1 MVGGEMAGDR
11 LLEMAHRAQKAAAQA
26 VELITLVKEGR
37 NGKGMKLVREITAKL
52 LRRAFI
58 LWLLARLR
66 R

>member
-1 MVGGEMAGDR
+1 MAGDR
-11 LLEMAHRAQKAAAQA
+11 LLEIAHRAQKAAAQA
-26 VELITLVKEGR
+26 VELMTLVKEGG
-37 NGKGMKLVREITAKL
+37 NGKGMKLVRETTAKL

>member
-1 MVGGEMAGDR
+1 MARDR
-11 LLEMAHRAQKAAAQA
+11 LLEMAHRAQKASAQA
-26 VELITLVKEGR
+26 VEMITLVEKGG
-37 NGKGMKLVREITAKL
+37 NGKGMKLVRETTGKL